1 MFDKDIICA
10 LSGGGF
16 RATFFHAGVLR
27 ALVRFGLKDR
37 IKVVSSVSGGS
48 ITNALFGI
56 RFDEIWRVEDFDRL
70 VLEPLVAFS
79 RRDPRNVLLRYRAL
93 NLWNQAI
100 AGVGSLFGA
109 LGKPLPL
116 FASLVNSQLFMEQ
129 LDAILFEHKTLADL
143 SKNIRIILNATNL
156 NNGKRFRFD
165 NEDFGDYSIGYSYE
179 ISHLPLALAITAS
192 ACFPGLFT
200 PIKMDL
206 RGYKFY
212 LRDSQKR
219 DAESPNMAPDFVC
232 LSDGGIFDNLGY
244 FSLTSEIKRGRDA
257 FVLISDAANR
267 FQSSNEEYL
276 FFGALPRIKDV
287 LMEQVSNRDRQTVMG
302 RLLDESDKGW
312 SGLYFKM
319 ENSCRWFRESLPS
332 KGASVSALPILGW
345 SDSTVGRIAKIRTDL
360 DEFSDT
366 EVQAL
371 VYHGETVTETTFARW
386 HNDVYKAIISDPG
399 YSPPVPPEC
408 PEKYIFEGLASSH
421 KRIKRKLIWRN
432 YI

>member
-1 MFDKDIICA
+1 MFQKDIICA

-16 RATFFHAGVLR
+16 RATFYHAGVLR
-27 ALVRFGLKDR
+27 ALVRLGLKDR

-56 RFDEIWRVEDFDRL
+56 RFDEIGCIEDFDRL
-70 VLEPLVAFS
+70 VLDPLVAFS

-93 NLWNQAI
+93 NLWNQVI
-100 AGVGSLFGA
+100 AGVGSLFGT
-109 LGKPLPL
+109 LGKPLAL
-116 FASLVNSQLFMEQ
+116 FASRANSQLFMEQ
-129 LDAILFEHKTLADL
+129 LDVILFEHKTLADL
-143 SKNIRIILNATNL
+143 SKNVRIILNATNL

-179 ISHLPLALAITAS
+179 INHLPLALAVTAS
-192 ACFPGLFT
+192 ACFPGLFS

-206 RGYKFY
+206 RGYKLY

-244 FSLTSEIKRGRDA
+244 FSLVSEIKRGRDA

-267 FQSSNEEYL
+267 FPTSNEEYR

-287 LMEQVSNRDRQTVMG
+287 LMEQVSNRDRQTIMG

-319 ENSCRWFRESLPS
+319 ENSCKWFRESLPE
-332 KGASVSALPILGW
+332 KGIPADLPVLGW
-345 SDSTVGRIAKIRTDL
+345 SDSTVSRIAKIRTDL
-360 DEFSDT
+360 DEFSDA

-371 VYHGETVTETTFARW
+371 VYHGETATETTFARW
-386 HNDVYKAIISDPG
+386 HNDVYKVIACTPSYRP
-399 YSPPVPPEC
+399 SVPPEC
-408 PEKYIFEGLASSH
+408 PEKDIFDGLAKSH
-421 KRIKRKLIWRN
+421 KQF
-432 YI
+432 

>member
-1 MFDKDIICA
+1 MFQKDIICA

-27 ALVRFGLKDR
+27 ALVRLGLKDR

-56 RFDEIWRVEDFDRL
+56 RFDEIGTVEDFDRL

-79 RRDPRNVLLRYRAL
+79 RRNPRNVLLCYRAL
-93 NLWNQAI
+93 NLWNQVI
-100 AGVGSLFGA
+100 AGVGSLLGAFGTPLA
-109 LGKPLPL
+109 L
-116 FASLVNSQLFMEQ
+116 FSSRANSQLFMEQ
-129 LDAILFEHKTLADL
+129 LDAILFEYKTLADL
-143 SKNIRIILNATNL
+143 SKNVRIILNATNL

-179 ISHLPLALAITAS
+179 INHLTLALAVTAS
-192 ACFPGLFT
+192 ACFPGLFS

-212 LRDSQKR
+212 LRNDQKR
-219 DAESPNMAPDFVC
+219 DVESPNMVPNFVC

-244 FSLTSEIKRGRDA
+244 FSLASEINRGRDA
-257 FVLISDAANR
+257 FVLISDAANG
-267 FQSSNEEYL
+267 FLSNNEEYR

-287 LMEQVSNRDRQTVMG
+287 LMEQVSNRDRQTIMG
-302 RLLDESDKGW
+302 KLLDKSDKGW

-319 ENSCRWFRESLPS
+319 EKSCKWFRESLPG
-332 KGASVSALPILGW
+332 KGAPSSGLPIFGW
-345 SDSTVGRIAKIRTDL
+345 SDSTVSKIAQIRTDL
-360 DEFSDT
+360 DEFSDA
-366 EVQAL
+366 EVKAL

-386 HNDVYKAIISDPG
+386 HNDAYKAIAGVAG
-399 YSPPVPPEC
+399 YSPPSPPES
-408 PEKYIFEGLASSH
+408 PEKDIFEGLVSSH
-421 KRIKRKLIWRN
+421 NRIKRKLIWKN
-432 YI
+432 

>member
-1 MFDKDIICA
+1 MFQKDIICA

-27 ALVRFGLKDR
+27 ALVRLGLKDR

-56 RFDEIWRVEDFDRL
+56 RFDEIGRIEDFDRL
-70 VLEPLVAFS
+70 VLDPLVAFS

-93 NLWNQAI
+93 NFWNQII
-100 AGVGSLFGA
+100 AGVGSLLGT
-109 LGKPLPL
+109 LGKPLAI
-116 FASLVNSQLFMEQ
+116 FASRANSQHFMEQ
-129 LDAILFEHKTLADL
+129 LDVILFEHKTLADL
-143 SKNIRIILNATNL
+143 SKNVRIILNATNL

-165 NEDFGDYSIGYSYE
+165 NEDFGDYSIGYSRE
-179 ISHLPLALAITAS
+179 INHLSLALAVTAS
-192 ACFPGLFT
+192 ACFPGLFS
-200 PIKMDL
+200 PIKLDL
-206 RGYKFY
+206 RGYKLY

-244 FSLTSEIKRGRDA
+244 FSLVSEIKRGRDA

-267 FQSSNEEYL
+267 FPTSNEEYQ

-287 LMEQVSNRDRQTVMG
+287 LMEQVSNRDRQTIMR

-319 ENSCRWFRESLPS
+319 ENSCKWFRESLPE
-332 KGASVSALPILGW
+332 KGIPADLPVLGW
-345 SDSTVGRIAKIRTDL
+345 SDSTVSRIAKIRTDL
-360 DEFSDT
+360 DEFSDA

-371 VYHGETVTETTFARW
+371 VYHGETTTETTFARW
-386 HNDVYKAIISDPG
+386 HNDVYKVIACAPS
-399 YSPPVPPEC
+399 YCPPVPPKC
-408 PEKYIFEGLASSH
+408 LEKDIFDGLAKSH
-421 KRIKRKLIWRN
+421 KQF
-432 YI
+432 